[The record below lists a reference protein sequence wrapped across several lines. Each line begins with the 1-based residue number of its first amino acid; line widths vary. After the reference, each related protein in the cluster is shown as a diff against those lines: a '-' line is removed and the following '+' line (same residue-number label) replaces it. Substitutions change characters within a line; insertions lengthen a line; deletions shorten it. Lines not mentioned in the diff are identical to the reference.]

1 MLIAPSHRFATGAS
15 VSRARD
21 PSAHATR
28 GFSYAEV
35 LLSVV
40 LLAVLLVPAL
50 DALQGAITGS
60 PAVAAAP
67 AAAGLQSKMEQVL
80 AAPFSK
86 LYAESYA
93 AGGNT
98 ASSVSAAFSDAAGA
112 PERRLVVVYRYDA
125 LLRTLASTDTGLLF
139 VKVYYEAEGPGGAL
153 NTLVGR
159 WW

>member
-1 MLIAPSHRFATGAS
+1 MPIARSLPFAGRPCVTCPRAPSA
-15 VSRARD
+15 RAV
-21 PSAHATR
+21 R
-28 GFSYAEV
+28 GFSYAEI

-40 LLAVLLVPAL
+40 LLGVLLVPAL

-67 AAAGLQSKMEQVL
+67 AVGLQSKMEQVL

-93 AGGNT
+93 PGGNT

-125 LLRTLASTDTGLLF
+125 LLRTLAATDTGLLF
-139 VKVYYEAEGPGGAL
+139 VKVYYEAEGPSGAL